1 MNSEQ
6 RRKQIAIAALRII
19 GEQGV
24 RGLSLSSVARRVGLV
39 PSAIYRHFSSKEEL
53 LDHILESFKERI
65 LANVEAVKL
74 QSRDPL
80 EQMRR
85 LLMRHVELIR
95 ENEGIPRILFSEDVH
110 GENSLLRAKLLSIVR
125 TLLNEVESMLEDGKK
140 QGMVRRDVDPQTGA
154 LLFLGIFQPGAVLWH
169 LTGGTFDVTRH
180 AKRAWELFLR
190 AVKEAG

>member
-1 MNSEQ
+1 MNSEE
-6 RRKQIAIAALRII
+6 RREQIARAALRII

-53 LDHILESFKERI
+53 LDHILESFRESV
-65 LANVEAVKL
+65 LANVKLVKG
-74 QSRDPL
+74 QTSDPL

-110 GENSLLRAKLLSIVR
+110 RENSLLKGKLLGVVK
-125 TLLNEVESMLEDGKK
+125 TLLEEVEGMLSEGKK
-140 QGMVRRDVDPQTGA
+140 MGLVRKDLDLHTGA

-190 AVKEAG
+190 AVKEDR